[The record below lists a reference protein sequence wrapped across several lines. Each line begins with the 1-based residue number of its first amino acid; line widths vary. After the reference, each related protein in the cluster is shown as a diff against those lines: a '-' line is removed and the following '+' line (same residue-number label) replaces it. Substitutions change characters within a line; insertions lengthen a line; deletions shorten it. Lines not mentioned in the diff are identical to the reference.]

1 MSEQNNAKRILLLED
16 SEDTRVLLSRQ
27 LTKAGY
33 EVLEAEDAV
42 EAGNRLLEGLPQLII
57 ADIQLPYLSGDKFIA
72 ALRAEPAGRDI
83 PVILLSVDP
92 HLEHHA
98 KRLGA
103 AAYFD
108 KSVTIERLLEVVDFY
123 LGRAV

>member
-1 MSEQNNAKRILLLED
+1 MSEQSNAKRILLLED
-16 SEDTRVLLSRQ
+16 SEEVRVLLSRQ
-27 LTKAGY
+27 LAKAGY

-42 EAGNRLLEGLPQLII
+42 EAGKRLLEGLPQLII
-57 ADIQLPYLSGDKFIA
+57 ADIHLPYLSGDKFIA

-83 PVILLSVDP
+83 PVILLSVDQ